1 MITWGIGASTLD
13 EEKEAKKSEK
23 SRENAERNNISEDIN
38 HGENI
43 SQGAVKMRHCFIAKK
58 KKKFDKRAGLKY
70 RLYVT
75 HQDISWY
82 ITLSHN
88 D

>member
-13 EEKEAKKSEK
+13 EEKEAEKREK
-23 SRENAERNNISEDIN
+23 SVGENAERNNISEDIN

-58 KKKFDKRAGLKY
+58 K
-70 RLYVT
+70 V
-75 HQDISWY
+75 W
-82 ITLSHN
+82 
-88 D
+88 